1 MLYETKFLVSLGTT
15 LAIEIPLVALIMRYV
30 IRLREVSVWKVV
42 FVAFLAS
49 TLTLPYLWFALSPYV
64 DARFYL
70 LIGES
75 FVVLAEMVIFWGL
88 LGVRIHKAFVV
99 SLAVNVISYYL
110 GGSLLKLL

>member
-30 IRLREVSVWKVV
+30 IRLREVSFWKVA

-49 TLTLPYLWFALSPYV
+49 TLTLPYLWFVLSPYV

-75 FVVLAEMVIFWGL
+75 FVVLFEMVIFWLL
-88 LGVRIHKAFVV
+88 LGVRIHKAFAV
-99 SLAVNVISYYL
+99 SLVVNVASYYL
-110 GGSLLKLL
+110 GGLLLKLL